1 MSKVQQ
7 KYTLFLVVFFM
18 QEKMLVWEG
27 GYEETKIRK
36 TLA

>member
-18 QEKMLVWEG
+18 QEKTLVWDPNSE
-27 GYEETKIRK
+27 I
-36 TLA
+36 A